1 MTKSAVE
8 KVNMQSM
15 TNSTATKLLEFGQQN
30 SNNKNL
36 VNLAK
41 ENNSGQLCKRK
52 NSNQLSKRKNSGQ
65 LSKRKTLVNFAKE
78 KMVKS

>member
-41 ENNSGQLCKRK
+41 ENNSGQL
-52 NSNQLSKRKNSGQ
+52 SKRKI
-65 LSKRKTLVNFAKE
+65 LVNFAKE

>member
-1 MTKSAVE
+1 
-8 KVNMQSM
+8 M

-41 ENNSGQLCKRK
+41 ENNSGQL
-52 NSNQLSKRKNSGQ
+52 SKRKNSGQ
-65 LSKRKTLVNFAKE
+65 LSKRKILVNFAKE